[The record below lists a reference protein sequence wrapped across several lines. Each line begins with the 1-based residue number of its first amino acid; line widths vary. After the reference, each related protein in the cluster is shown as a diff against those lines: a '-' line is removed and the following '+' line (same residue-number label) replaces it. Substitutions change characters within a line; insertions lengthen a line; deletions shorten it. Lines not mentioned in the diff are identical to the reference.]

1 MSTKTCPCCGAVKQL
16 SEFQVRRASADG
28 LTAACKACLSA
39 RDKRRANNP
48 NRVAAR
54 EVYRKTEAFR
64 VSHNAASKKYATA
77 TRVRRKAQVALNNAI
92 RDGRLTKQPCH
103 ICGELEVEG
112 HHPDYSAPLDVVWL
126 CTKHHAQ
133 LHEKHREYERQL
145 SMSNKP
151 LTDQQIVVH

>member
-1 MSTKTCPCCGAVKQL
+1 MSTKTCSRCGVEKQL
-16 SEFQVRRASADG
+16 SKFQVRRASADG
-28 LTAACKACLSA
+28 LTASCKECLA
-39 RDKRRANNP
+39 AYDKSRANNP

-54 EVYRKTEAFR
+54 EVYRRTDAFR
-64 VSHNAASKKYATA
+64 VSHGAASKKYIESN
-77 TRVRRKAQVALNNAI
+77 RVRRKAWIAVGNAI
-92 RDGRLTKQPCH
+92 RDGILIKQPCH

-133 LHEKHREYERQL
+133 LHEEHRERERQL